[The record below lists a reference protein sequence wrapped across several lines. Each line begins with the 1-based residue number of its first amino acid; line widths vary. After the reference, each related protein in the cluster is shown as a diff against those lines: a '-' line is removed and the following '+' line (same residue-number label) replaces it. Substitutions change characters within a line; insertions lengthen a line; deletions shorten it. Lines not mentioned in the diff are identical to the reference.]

1 MKTTFFVVTCL
12 ASSVAPAVG
21 HSYLANPPARNV
33 VAQDSCMHCLQ
44 AGGPDKVSARGEG
57 VWPTRLA
64 PGSHGLCGDPKQGAE
79 VTPFNE
85 EPFLKTGAIQ
95 AEYTAGSV
103 VELQIDVS
111 THHMGHYEF
120 RICNKSL
127 DPAVFANAAEG
138 QACLDLWLLQ
148 RAPPAT
154 DCQVNGPADCQP
166 IDDRHPER
174 WYLPPLSAG
183 KTHVMRYVIPAG
195 LSCEHCTLQWYW
207 ATGNSC
213 LYDEDYI
220 PYFKHMQSLGWDA
233 SAWAPWAVESWA
245 TKKNVACGPDGKGT
259 FGEEFWNCADI
270 KVNAGDST
278 PVPAPA
284 PTPLP
289 SPVPTPVTTTTVAL
303 GPCSAVWQQCGG
315 NGWSGHTCCEI
326 GNYCN
331 VQSEWYHQC
340 IPGAAPTP
348 VPIPASTTVPT
359 PVPTPAPAPI
369 TFPAPSPTP
378 GAGTCACEANT
389 AWDGSF
395 GQFADVGGDFCSQ
408 NFGGSN
414 PYISAGGG
422 AGAAGGWSGPQPCT
436 SGQYSF
442 SQDGTWSISMD
453 ASQAQSKVPYRAFA
467 YAQFCNGQPYSNCW
481 RSEEMVSF
489 SFSFKASTG
498 LEQIGAYVKLLFWTD
513 SGNILGLLPPQ
524 HPKGNGQ
531 LRLLAFMNDDYP
543 NSWAHEMV
551 IQVGTWY
558 HVQIDFAPATKG
570 VDIKID
576 GAAWSAGTIP
586 VNMLEATN
594 GPQIGI
600 YSFDFGGG
608 AWPQEPVKLSLRD
621 ACIGQTSG
629 VCPSGSTHS
638 TSSSAPRTTPQA
650 TSTVQPTP
658 STTASTAAA
667 TTTRTTT
674 AAATTTDETTLS
686 TTDTSRPMSTTMPIS
701 DFVPV
706 NGGVGQACRGAN
718 KKDNLKEH
726 YLAFTGDSL
735 DDCKARCRHEARC
748 KGIESSD
755 GGRCELW
762 IREDGIEAS
771 RAVEGFTC
779 LKYQAAVVSTTS
791 PSASHASCGQLHDQC
806 GGAQGYQGPDCC
818 VSGLRCKKHAESY
831 SQCVAEESSTY
842 SCSQLNEQCGGIGWF
857 GFTCCAE
864 GLVCVA
870 GNAHFSQCVRRPGS
884 LLQSDAADESRKM
897 PPRWKHQPRLR
908 SSWNMLSLESKPSF
922 VQRAR
927 RVNRT
932 SLHDDEEL

>member
-1 MKTTFFVVTCL
+1 MRIAFLVATCL
-12 ASSVAPAVG
+12 AATLSPAVC
-21 HSYLANPPARNV
+21 HSFLAKPPARNV
-33 VAQDSCMHCLQ
+33 VAKDNCMHCFQ
-44 AGGPDKVSARGEG
+44 AGGPQIVSSRGGG

-95 AEYTAGSV
+95 AVYTGGSV
-103 VELQIDVS
+103 VEFQIGVS

-120 RICNKSL
+120 RICNQSL
-127 DPAVFANAAEG
+127 DAALLASAAEG
-138 QACLDLWLLQ
+138 QACLDQWLLQ
-148 RAPPAT
+148 RAPPAA
-154 DCQVNGPADCQP
+154 DCQPNGPADCQP

-174 WYLPPLSAG
+174 WYLPPPGAG
-183 KTHVMRYVIPAG
+183 TTDVDYASSTAGEYHVMRYVIPAG

-233 SAWAPWAVESWA
+233 SSWAPQALASWA
-245 TKKNVACGPDGKGT
+245 KKSTIACGPDGKGT

-270 KVNAGDST
+270 RVNAGSAQPPA
-278 PVPAPA
+278 PVPSPQPSPVATSLTTTSTVTPGPCSPVYQQCGGIGWSGYTCCESGNYCNAQSEYYHQCLPGAAPIPATTPAPNPPPA
-284 PTPLP
+284 PTP
-289 SPVPTPVTTTTVAL
+289 S
-303 GPCSAVWQQCGG
+303 
-315 NGWSGHTCCEI
+315 
-326 GNYCN
+326 
-331 VQSEWYHQC
+331 
-340 IPGAAPTP
+340 
-348 VPIPASTTVPT
+348 
-359 PVPTPAPAPI
+359 
-369 TFPAPSPTP
+369 PAPSSTP
-378 GAGTCACEANT
+378 GAGTCACEAST

-395 GQFADVGGDFCSQ
+395 GQFADMVDFCSQ

-422 AGAAGGWSGPQPCT
+422 AGASGGWSGAEPCT

-453 ASQAQSKVPYRAFA
+453 APQAQGKVPYRAFA

-481 RSEEMVSF
+481 GSDEIISF
-489 SFSFKASTG
+489 SFSFKTSAG

-531 LRLLAFMNDDYP
+531 LRLIAFMNDDYP
-543 NSWAHEMV
+543 NSWSHELA
-551 IQVGTWY
+551 IQVDTWY
-558 HVQIDFAPATKG
+558 HLQINFAPATRG

-576 GAAWSAGTIP
+576 GTDLGTGNIP
-586 VNMLEATN
+586 VNMLGATN

-608 AWPQEPVKLSLRD
+608 AWPQEPVKLSLGD

-629 VCPSGSTHS
+629 VCPSDSTDP
-638 TSSSAPRTTPQA
+638 TSSSVPQTTSHV
-650 TSTVQPTP
+650 TSTVP
-658 STTASTAAA
+658 STESSTTNVKA
-667 TTTRTTT
+667 TTTTTS
-674 AAATTTDETTLS
+674 ETKVLS
-686 TTDTSRPMSTTMPIS
+686 TTTSLSSVMSTTMPTS
-701 DFVPV
+701 EFVPV
-706 NGGVGQACRGAN
+706 NGGVGQACRGADIS
-718 KKDNLKEH
+718 DNLAE
-726 YLAFTGDSL
+726 YYIVYTGDSL
-735 DDCKARCRHEARC
+735 DDCKARCIDEARC